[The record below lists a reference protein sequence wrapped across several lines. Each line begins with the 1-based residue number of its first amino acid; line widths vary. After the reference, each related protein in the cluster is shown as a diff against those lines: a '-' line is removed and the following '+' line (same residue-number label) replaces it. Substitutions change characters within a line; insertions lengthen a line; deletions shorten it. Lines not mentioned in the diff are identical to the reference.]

1 MLKRLLLCFTLLLAV
16 VGAKADDAYWTLTF
30 PADTQESSN
39 SYTATW
45 TASMTAG
52 GAWSI
57 SAFNNYQNTWTSIR
71 AGWKTAATTA
81 TIATT
86 SACEPAIGE
95 IVVTVE
101 TLSSTSSVTS
111 AYLQVASDADFSNIV
126 ETVTIDDATITAGA
140 GDWTYT
146 ITTPTEN
153 AYYKLVYE
161 LAKCSSNGILRI
173 SQVAYYEA
181 EASGD
186 DDDDEE
192 DDAEPGVIY
201 LLGASNDWT
210 MAATNVNLTETEA
223 GSKVYYNEAVTFTA
237 GDYIAIYTQIDT
249 SWGKDYRYAGYS
261 SGEAISLNTET
272 KLYNNAE
279 LGWETSFYISTAG
292 TYAVTVDMSDSTN
305 MTILIYDDS
314 YTIPLPNN
322 LYFFGNDGV
331 WSTTAHAGELAE
343 TSEGIWEGEMTVT
356 SGYFTLIDT
365 ISETSDDWTTINAH
379 RYYPAG
385 DKAITLGDSSSM
397 GYGADGSWTID
408 NGTYD
413 VVVNCNTLKLI
424 VTAQSEEEETTV
436 DTLTVAEAIAIIEA
450 GSYTS
455 DSVYV
460 KGIVSQI
467 DSVYYTYYGN
477 ANYYI
482 SDDGATDSQFYIYRG
497 LGLNGASFTSADD
510 LWVGDTLIL
519 YGVLTTYNSTPEMAA
534 KNYIVYQGK
543 VDRTTEEEED
553 EEEEEETTVDTL
565 TVAEALALIEASEN
579 TSDSVYVKGI
589 VSQIDSVY
597 YTYYG
602 NANYYISDDG
612 TTDSQFYIYRGLG
625 LNGASF
631 TSADDLLVGDTL
643 IVYGV
648 LTSYY
653 STPEMAAKN
662 YIVYQGRPESTDDD
676 DEEEEDTTTYDVY
689 VKTSEITSGQSY
701 LIVVQDGTNTLYA
714 TNHSAS
720 YTYGYLYTNTVSG
733 LVDTISVDA
742 SGYNAFVITASE
754 TTDGAY
760 TIQDS
765 YGRYLY
771 QSGTYKSFN
780 LSSTNNGY
788 DWTIV
793 ANEDGTW
800 TITYASSSYWMQYST
815 SYSSFGV
822 YSSEQSGALMPY
834 LYELVSSDEESDGD
848 DTGDGDED
856 GDDTGDTD
864 DSSEYV
870 YTLVTDASTLAEG
883 DVVTIVNETYSVV
896 IGENNSTYFG
906 YSSAT
911 IVDNTI
917 AASEVVTPI
926 TLEAVDGG
934 YWKLQLS
941 DGSYLYAVSTSS
953 NQLGATTETLTDSS
967 DIATIS
973 IAQDESTSSYDAT
986 ILFQKSESDRTL
998 IQYNNG
1004 TYGRFSCYKSDGS
1017 SNQNPVQLYRRT
1029 EGTMPEVIDT
1039 LSVAE
1044 AIALIEASENTSD
1057 SVYVKG
1063 IVSQI
1068 DSVYYTYYGNAN
1080 YYISDDGTTDSQFY
1094 IYRGLGLNGASFTSA
1109 DDLLVGDTLIVYG
1122 VLTSYYSTPEMAAKN
1137 YIVYQGRPE
1146 STGDDD
1152 EEEDTTTYDV
1162 YAKTSEITSG
1172 QSYLIV
1178 VQDGTN
1184 TLYATNHSASYTY
1197 GYLYTNTVSGLVDT
1211 ISVDA
1216 SGYNAFVITASETT
1230 DGAYTIQDSYGRYLY
1245 QSSTYKS
1252 FNLSSTND
1260 SYDWTIV
1267 ANEDGTWTITY
1278 ASSSYWMQYS
1288 TSYSSFGV
1296 YSSEQ
1301 DGALMPYLYEL
1312 VSSDEEG
1319 DGDDTGDGDEDGDDT
1334 GDDDEEDTTEIVA
1347 YYTLVTDADDLSD
1360 GDTITIVN
1368 EQYSVAISA
1377 LASNGNYFTETAVT
1391 IAGDTLAATADVTPL
1406 ILSATDDGNWLLTL
1420 EDGTY
1425 MAAIGTGS
1433 SNYLGV
1439 LEEANDTSAVASIDI
1454 ALDEDEVY
1462 YSATILFQS
1471 TSNRNLLQYNHTN
1484 TRFSCYKSD
1493 GSSTQYPVQI
1503 YSKVTTSDGTATAIS
1518 SVESESATLRQGV
1531 YTLTG
1536 VKLNSADNL
1545 PAGIYIVDGQKVLVK

>member
-424 VTAQSEEEETTV
+424 VTEQEEETTV
-436 DTLTVAEAIAIIEA
+436 DTLTVAEALALINASEN
-450 GSYTS
+450 TS

-482 SDDGATDSQFYIYRG
+482 SDDGTTDSQFYIYRG

-565 TVAEALALIEASEN
+565 TVAEALALINASEN

-643 IVYGV
+643 ILYGV
-648 LTSYY
+648 LTTYN

-662 YIVYQGRPESTDDD
+662 YIVYQGKVERTTEEEEETTVDTLTVAEALESITNSTYTSDKVYIKGIVNYIKELSTSYGNATYSIVDATGDTDTLLIYRGYSLDGAKFTSEDELQVGDTVIIYGVLTLYGSTPEVTTGSSIVYLGRPESTDD
-676 DEEEEDTTTYDVY
+676 
-689 VKTSEITSGQSY
+689 
-701 LIVVQDGTNTLYA
+701 
-714 TNHSAS
+714 
-720 YTYGYLYTNTVSG
+720 
-733 LVDTISVDA
+733 
-742 SGYNAFVITASE
+742 
-754 TTDGAY
+754 
-760 TIQDS
+760 
-765 YGRYLY
+765 
-771 QSGTYKSFN
+771 
-780 LSSTNNGY
+780 
-788 DWTIV
+788 
-793 ANEDGTW
+793 
-800 TITYASSSYWMQYST
+800 
-815 SYSSFGV
+815 
-822 YSSEQSGALMPY
+822 
-834 LYELVSSDEESDGD
+834 
-848 DTGDGDED
+848 D

-941 DGSYLYAVSTSS
+941 DGSYLYAVSSSS

-1044 AIALIEASENTSD
+1044 ALALIEASENTSD

-1080 YYISDDGTTDSQFY
+1080 YYISDDGATDSQLY

-1122 VLTSYYSTPEMAAKN
+1122 VLTSYNSTPEMAAKN

-1152 EEEDTTTYDV
+1152 EEEEDTTTYDV

-1245 QSSTYKS
+1245 HTGTYKS

-1267 ANEDGTWTITY
+1267 ANEDGTWTITS
-1278 ASSSYWMQYS
+1278 ASTNYWMQYS

-1319 DGDDTGDGDEDGDDT
+1319 DGDDTGDGDDDGDDT

-1347 YYTLVTDADDLSD
+1347 YYTLVTDTDDLSD

-1391 IAGDTLAATADVTPL
+1391 IADDTLAATADVTPV
-1406 ILSATDDGNWLLTL
+1406 ILSATDDGNWLLML

-1439 LEEANDTSAVASIDI
+1439 LEEANDTSAVASIEI
-1454 ALDEDEVY
+1454 ALDEEEVY

>member
-1 MLKRLLLCFTLLLAV
+1 MFKRLLLCFTLLLAV

-111 AYLQVASDADFSNIV
+111 AYLQVASDADFSTIV

-146 ITTPTEN
+146 ITTPTKN

-161 LAKCSSNGILRI
+161 MAQCSSNGVLRI

-181 EASGD
+181 EDSED
-186 DDDDEE
+186 DDDDDE

-292 TYAVTVDMSDSTN
+292 TYAVTVDMSDSTD
-305 MTILIYDDS
+305 MTILIYDES
-314 YTIPLPNN
+314 YTVSLPNN

-331 WSTTAHAGELAE
+331 WSTTAHAGELTE

-397 GYGADGSWTID
+397 GYGADGSWTIN

-534 KNYIVYQGK
+534 KNYIVYQGRPESTG
-543 VDRTTEEEED
+543 DD
-553 EEEEEETTVDTL
+553 DEEEEETTVDTL
-565 TVAEALALIEASEN
+565 TVAEAIAIIEAGSY

-612 TTDSQFYIYRGLG
+612 TTDSQFYIFRGLG

-643 IVYGV
+643 ILYGV
-648 LTSYY
+648 LTLYY

-662 YIVYQGRPESTDDD
+662 YIVYQGRPESTD
-676 DEEEEDTTTYDVY
+676 
-689 VKTSEITSGQSY
+689 
-701 LIVVQDGTNTLYA
+701 
-714 TNHSAS
+714 
-720 YTYGYLYTNTVSG
+720 
-733 LVDTISVDA
+733 
-742 SGYNAFVITASE
+742 
-754 TTDGAY
+754 
-760 TIQDS
+760 
-765 YGRYLY
+765 
-771 QSGTYKSFN
+771 
-780 LSSTNNGY
+780 
-788 DWTIV
+788 
-793 ANEDGTW
+793 
-800 TITYASSSYWMQYST
+800 
-815 SYSSFGV
+815 
-822 YSSEQSGALMPY
+822 
-834 LYELVSSDEESDGD
+834 
-848 DTGDGDED
+848 GDED

-864 DSSEYV
+864 DSGEYV

-967 DIATIS
+967 DIAAIS

-1044 AIALIEASENTSD
+1044 ALALIEASENTSD

-1122 VLTSYYSTPEMAAKN
+1122 VLTSYNSTPEMAAKN

-1152 EEEDTTTYDV
+1152 EEEEDTTTYDV

-1245 QSSTYKS
+1245 HTGTYKS

-1267 ANEDGTWTITY
+1267 ANEDGTWTITS
-1278 ASSSYWMQYS
+1278 ASTNYWMQYS

-1301 DGALMPYLYEL
+1301 SGALLPYLYEL

-1347 YYTLVTDADDLSD
+1347 YYTLVTDTDDLSD

-1377 LASNGNYFTETAVT
+1377 LASSGNYFTETAVT
-1391 IAGDTLAATADVTPL
+1391 IADDTLAATADVTPV
-1406 ILSATDDGNWLLTL
+1406 ILSATDDGNWLLML

-1439 LEEANDTSAVASIDI
+1439 LEEVNDTSAVASIDI

-1518 SVESESATLRQGV
+1518 SVENESATLRQGV

>member
-424 VTAQSEEEETTV
+424 VTEQEEETTV
-436 DTLTVAEAIAIIEA
+436 DTLTVAEALALINASEN
-450 GSYTS
+450 TS

-482 SDDGATDSQFYIYRG
+482 SDDGTTDSQFYIYRG

-543 VDRTTEEEED
+543 VDRTTEEEE
-553 EEEEEETTVDTL
+553 ETTVDTL
-565 TVAEALALIEASEN
+565 TVAEALESITNSTY
-579 TSDSVYVKGI
+579 TSDKVYIKGI
-589 VSQIDSVY
+589 VNYIKELSTS
-597 YTYYG
+597 YG
-602 NANYYISDDG
+602 NATYSIVDATGD
-612 TTDSQFYIYRGLG
+612 TDTLLIYRGYSLD
-625 LNGASF
+625 GAKF
-631 TSADDLLVGDTL
+631 TSEDELQVGDTV
-643 IVYGV
+643 IIYGV
-648 LTSYY
+648 LTLYS
-653 STPEMAAKN
+653 STPEVTTGSS
-662 YIVYQGRPESTDDD
+662 IVYLGRPESTDD
-676 DEEEEDTTTYDVY
+676 EEEDG
-689 VKTSEITSGQSY
+689 E
-701 LIVVQDGTNTLYA
+701 
-714 TNHSAS
+714 
-720 YTYGYLYTNTVSG
+720 
-733 LVDTISVDA
+733 
-742 SGYNAFVITASE
+742 
-754 TTDGAY
+754 
-760 TIQDS
+760 
-765 YGRYLY
+765 
-771 QSGTYKSFN
+771 
-780 LSSTNNGY
+780 
-788 DWTIV
+788 
-793 ANEDGTW
+793 
-800 TITYASSSYWMQYST
+800 
-815 SYSSFGV
+815 
-822 YSSEQSGALMPY
+822 
-834 LYELVSSDEESDGD
+834 
-848 DTGDGDED
+848 
-856 GDDTGDTD
+856 GDTD
-864 DSSEYV
+864 DSGEYV